1 MKNILKC
8 TDGIS
13 IEADIT
19 DKLQHGYFGAK
30 CPLYTLEDNLLSLA
44 SSETIDGVFFC
55 CVIYGS
61 TDDAV
66 PIARFQE
73 FGAFSG
79 FYWSVMHAKLKEKFN
94 ENVFPYKTYTSQDVE
109 MESKRSGSLFTSRRK
124 GMYIIMH

>member
-1 MKNILKC
+1 MP
-8 TDGIS
+8 
-13 IEADIT
+13 
-19 DKLQHGYFGAK
+19 K

-73 FGAFSG
+73 IWG
-79 FYWSVMHAKLKEKFN
+79 FFWVLLVSHACK
-94 ENVFPYKTYTSQDVE
+94 VE
-109 MESKRSGSLFTSRRK
+109 GEV
-124 GMYIIMH
+124 